1 MNMVTV
7 LIIAALVFG
16 ACFLIDK
23 GFTRLFRSQ
32 AQHMSGKAVR
42 LSRRYGSIGLLIAV
56 VGLIGVFM
64 GLPEDWVLIV
74 GGALVVLMGIGLVVY
89 YMSYGVFYDEN
100 SFLFMTLGKQ
110 TKTYYYNA
118 IRAQQLYN
126 NQGHLLIELHMSDG
140 NVIQLQSTMNG
151 CYEFMDH
158 AFAAWL
164 KQTGK
169 KKEDCPYY
177 DPDNSCWFPPVNEEN
192 K

>member
-1 MNMVTV
+1 MSLVTI
-7 LIIAALVFG
+7 LIIAAVVFG
-16 ACFLIDK
+16 LCFLVDK

-42 LSRRYGSIGLLIAV
+42 LNKRYGSIGLLIAV

-64 GLPEDWVLIV
+64 GLPEDLVLVI
-74 GGALVVLMGIGLVVY
+74 GGALVVLMGLGLVVY

-100 SFLFMTLGKQ
+100 SFIFMSFGKGN
-110 TKTYYYNA
+110 KTYYYNA

-169 KKEDCPYY
+169 KQEDCPYY
-177 DPDNSCWFPPVNEEN
+177 DPSNSCWFPPANEE

>member
-1 MNMVTV
+1 MGIVTI
-7 LIIAALVFG
+7 LIIGAAVFG
-16 ACFLIDK
+16 VCFLVDK
-23 GFTRLFRSQ
+23 GFQKIFRSQ

-42 LSRRYGSIGLLIAV
+42 LSKRYGSIGLLIAV
-56 VGLIGVFM
+56 VGLIGVFL
-64 GLPEDWVLIV
+64 GLPGDWVLIV
-74 GGALVVLMGIGLVVY
+74 GGAIVVLIGSGLVVY
-89 YMSYGVFYDEN
+89 YMSYGVFYDED
-100 SFLFMTLGKQ
+100 SFLFMTIGKK
-110 TKTYYYNA
+110 TKSYYYNA

-126 NQGHLLIELHMSDG
+126 NQGYLLIELHMTDG

-169 KKEDCPYY
+169 KQEDCAFY
-177 DPDNSCWFPPVNEEN
+177 DPDNSCWFPPVMEE